1 MEQSVYTIAEYCAV
15 EKISRARLY
24 DEWKNGEGVE
34 FFRRG
39 TRVLITNE
47 ARLRHHERLARL
59 TRERDA
65 SSTTVAAE

>member
-1 MEQSVYTIAEYCAV
+1 MESVYTIAEYCAV

-24 DEWKNGEGVE
+24 NEWKNGEGVE

-47 ARLRHHERLARL
+47 ARLRHHERLALL
-59 TRERDA
+59 TRERE
-65 SSTTVAAE
+65 AAATSAVEAE